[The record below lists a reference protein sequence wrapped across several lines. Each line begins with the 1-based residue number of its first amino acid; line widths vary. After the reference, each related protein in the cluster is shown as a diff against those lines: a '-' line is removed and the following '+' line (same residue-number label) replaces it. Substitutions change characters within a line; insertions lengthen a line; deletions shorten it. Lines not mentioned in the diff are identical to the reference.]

1 MKTRIRHWATGSTAI
16 GLCLVL
22 SGCAAFP
29 KLRTGST
36 PALSVQDVTPT
47 DMVQAASERP
57 IVNEA
62 TLIDIPKSS
71 DSGIKPSE
79 PEASAEQIAS
89 LFPVDGTV
97 DATLPPQALP
107 QFLDAAFGQ
116 ILKVPYAL
124 GPGVADRQDVITLRS
139 GPQMS
144 QRQFLLLLQTALRDY
159 GLRLYVRNG
168 TLSVLDD
175 KTPASG
181 AAAILRSRSAN
192 DTPEGS
198 RTVVQFFQLQ
208 TLEANAVQ
216 GLLTDLFPP
225 SRAVSIRMEGLTNS
239 LAISGAAR
247 DVQSVASFLQQL
259 DKPMFEGAQVVRLEP
274 IFWGADSFAKAL
286 EDTLTAEGYKISRT
300 PMVSRTALI
309 LSMPTTNQVLVFV
322 SDPEVMKRVKFW
334 ARELDQANAFGD
346 KTASFVYDVK
356 NASAKDL
363 GALVMGNG
371 GGSRESASGSSG
383 VAGTA
388 PASSGDRGSMGGS
401 VSGSAA
407 GGSIMVDPIG
417 NRIMFTGTA
426 AQFAQLRSLLEK
438 LDTAPPQVLIEVTV
452 AEVTLTDATK
462 VGLEWFFSRSGGN
475 INGSVSGGTRGGLGI
490 GSAGL
495 ALNFTGNTDL
505 RAAFNAFA
513 SNNKVNII
521 SRPRLL
527 TKSGEEGHIQVGTDV
542 PIITS
547 QAASNVQNNGA
558 TSVLQSVQYRQ
569 TGVILTVKPVVYGGN
584 RVDLEIKQ
592 ELSKVGSG
600 GSAAIA
606 SPPILNRSLET
617 KLSIIEGSTS
627 VLGGLIDNNY
637 SKSNSGIPFLKDL
650 PLVGSAFR
658 QDVVDGNKTELIM
671 LVTPFII
678 RDSNDMDELAAQM
691 SGEINKAF
699 RVGGGSSYTLTGI
712 RTGLN
717 LGLGLPQ
724 AVLPVAGKGRVV
736 RPVPKSPT
744 PPTPATA
751 SPSDRP

>member
-1 MKTRIRHWATGSTAI
+1 MMTRIRHWATGSTAI

-29 KLRTGST
+29 KLRTGTT
-36 PALSVQDVTPT
+36 PALSVQDVTPADT
-47 DMVQAASERP
+47 VQAASERP
-57 IVNEA
+57 TVNEA

-274 IFWGADSFAKAL
+274 VYWGADSYAKAL
-286 EDTLTAEGYKISRT
+286 EDALTAEGYKVSRA

-309 LSMPTTNQVLVFV
+309 LSMPTTNQVLIFV

-346 KTASFVYDVK
+346 QKASFVYDVK

-371 GGSRESASGSSG
+371 GGGGSSSGSSG

-388 PASSGDRGSMGGS
+388 PVNSGDRGSMGGA
-401 VSGSAA
+401 SGSAA

-426 AQFAQLRSLLEK
+426 AQFSQLRSLLEK
-438 LDTAPPQVLIEVTV
+438 LDKAPPQVMIEVTV

-462 VGLEWFFSRSGGN
+462 VGLEWFFNRSGGN
-475 INGSVSGGTRGGLGI
+475 INGNISGGTQGGLAI

-495 ALNFTGNTDL
+495 SLRFTGNTDL

-521 SRPRLL
+521 SRPRLV

-569 TGVILTVKPVVYGGN
+569 TGVILTIKPVVYGGN

-617 KLSIIEGSTS
+617 KLSIMEGSTS

-650 PLVGSAFR
+650 PFAGAAFR
-658 QDVVDGNKTELIM
+658 QDIVDGNKTVLVM

-678 RDSNDMDELAAQM
+678 RDSNDMDELSAQM
-691 SGEINKAF
+691 SGEMNKAF

-724 AVLPVAGKGRVV
+724 AVLPVAGKGRVA

-744 PPTPATA
+744 LPTPATA

>member
-1 MKTRIRHWATGSTAI
+1 MMTRIRHWATGSTAI

-29 KLRTGST
+29 KLRTGTT
-36 PALSVQDVTPT
+36 PALSVQDVTPADT
-47 DMVQAASERP
+47 VQAASARP
-57 IVNEA
+57 TVNEA

-274 IFWGADSFAKAL
+274 VYWGADSYAKAL
-286 EDTLTAEGYKISRT
+286 EDALTAEGYKVSRT

-309 LSMPTTNQVLVFV
+309 LSMPTTNQVLIFV

-346 KTASFVYDVK
+346 QKASFVYDVK

-371 GGSRESASGSSG
+371 GGGGSSSGSSG

-388 PASSGDRGSMGGS
+388 PVNSGDRGSMGGM
-401 VSGSAA
+401 SGSAA

-426 AQFAQLRSLLEK
+426 AQFSQLRSLLEK
-438 LDTAPPQVLIEVTV
+438 LDKAPPQVMIEVTV
-452 AEVTLTDATK
+452 AEVTLNDATK
-462 VGLEWFFSRSGGN
+462 VGLEWFFNRSGGN
-475 INGSVSGGTRGGLGI
+475 INGNISGGTQGGLAI

-495 ALNFTGNTDL
+495 SLRFTGNTDL

-521 SRPRLL
+521 SRPRLV
-527 TKSGEEGHIQVGTDV
+527 TKSGEEGHIQVSMDV

-569 TGVILTVKPVVYGGN
+569 TGVILTIKPVVYGGN

-617 KLSIIEGSTS
+617 KLSIMEGSTS

-650 PLVGSAFR
+650 PFAGAAFR
-658 QDVVDGNKTELIM
+658 QDIVDGNKTVLVM

-678 RDSNDMDELAAQM
+678 RDSNDMDELSAQM
-691 SGEINKAF
+691 SGEMNKAF

-724 AVLPVAGKGRVV
+724 AVLPVAGKGRVA

-744 PPTPATA
+744 LPTPATA

>member
-1 MKTRIRHWATGSTAI
+1 MMTRIRHWATGSTAI

-29 KLRTGST
+29 KLRTGTT
-36 PALSVQDVTPT
+36 PALSVQDVTPADT
-47 DMVQAASERP
+47 VQAASERP
-57 IVNEA
+57 TVNEA

-144 QRQFLLLLQTALRDY
+144 QRQFLLLLQMALRDY

-274 IFWGADSFAKAL
+274 VYWGADSYAKAL
-286 EDTLTAEGYKISRT
+286 EDALTAEGYKVSRT

-309 LSMPTTNQVLVFV
+309 LSMPTTNQVLIFV

-346 KTASFVYDVK
+346 QKASFVYDVK

-371 GGSRESASGSSG
+371 GGGGSSSGSSG

-388 PASSGDRGSMGGS
+388 PVNSGDRGSMGGM
-401 VSGSAA
+401 SGSAA

-426 AQFAQLRSLLEK
+426 AQFSQLRSLLEK
-438 LDTAPPQVLIEVTV
+438 LDKAPPQVMIEVTV

-462 VGLEWFFSRSGGN
+462 VGLEWFFNRSGGN
-475 INGSVSGGTRGGLGI
+475 INGNISGGTQGGLAI

-495 ALNFTGNTDL
+495 SLRFTGNTDL

-521 SRPRLL
+521 SRPRLV

-569 TGVILTVKPVVYGGN
+569 TGVILTIKPVVYGGN

-617 KLSIIEGSTS
+617 KLSIMEGSTS

-650 PLVGSAFR
+650 PFAGAAFR
-658 QDVVDGNKTELIM
+658 QDIVDGNKTELVM

-678 RDSNDMDELAAQM
+678 RDSNDMDELSAQM
-691 SGEINKAF
+691 SGEMNKAF

-724 AVLPVAGKGRVV
+724 AVLPVAGKGRVA

-744 PPTPATA
+744 LPTPATA

>member
-1 MKTRIRHWATGSTAI
+1 MMTRIRHWATGSTAI

-29 KLRTGST
+29 KLRTGTT
-36 PALSVQDVTPT
+36 PALSVQDVTPADT
-47 DMVQAASERP
+47 VQAASERP
-57 IVNEA
+57 TVNEA

-274 IFWGADSFAKAL
+274 VYWGADSYAKAL
-286 EDTLTAEGYKISRT
+286 EDALTAEGYKVSRT

-309 LSMPTTNQVLVFV
+309 LSMPTTNQVLIFV

-346 KTASFVYDVK
+346 QKASFVYDVK

-371 GGSRESASGSSG
+371 GGGGSSSGSSG

-388 PASSGDRGSMGGS
+388 PVNSGDRGSMGGA
-401 VSGSAA
+401 SGSAA

-426 AQFAQLRSLLEK
+426 AQFSQLRSLLEK
-438 LDTAPPQVLIEVTV
+438 LDKAPPQVMIEVTV

-462 VGLEWFFSRSGGN
+462 VGLEWFFNRSGGN
-475 INGSVSGGTRGGLGI
+475 INGNISGGTQGGLAI

-495 ALNFTGNTDL
+495 SLRFTGNTDL

-521 SRPRLL
+521 SRPRLV

-569 TGVILTVKPVVYGGN
+569 TGVILTIKPVVYGGN

-617 KLSIIEGSTS
+617 KLSIMEGSTS

-650 PLVGSAFR
+650 PFAGAAFR
-658 QDVVDGNKTELIM
+658 QDVVDGNKTELVM

-678 RDSNDMDELAAQM
+678 RDSNDMDELSAQM
-691 SGEINKAF
+691 SGEMNKAF

-724 AVLPVAGKGRVV
+724 AVLPVAGRGRVA

-744 PPTPATA
+744 LPTPATA

>member
-1 MKTRIRHWATGSTAI
+1 MKTRTRYWATGSTAI

-29 KLRTGST
+29 KLRTGTT
-36 PALSVQDVTPT
+36 PALSVQDVTPSDT
-47 DMVQAASERP
+47 VQAASERP
-57 IVNEA
+57 TVNA
-62 TLIDIPKSS
+62 STLIDIPKSS
-71 DSGIKPSE
+71 ESGIKPSE

-89 LFPVDGTV
+89 LFPTDAAV

-144 QRQFLLLLQTALRDY
+144 QRQFLLLLQTSLRDY

-247 DVQSVASFLQQL
+247 DVQSVVSFLQQL

-274 IFWGADSFAKAL
+274 IFWGADSYAKAL
-286 EDTLTAEGYKISRT
+286 EDALTAEGYKVSRT

-309 LSMPTTNQVLVFV
+309 LSMPATNQVLIFV

-334 ARELDQANAFGD
+334 AHELDQANAFGD
-346 KTASFVYDVK
+346 QKASFVYDVK

-371 GGSRESASGSSG
+371 GQGRESASGSSG

-388 PASSGDRGSMGGS
+388 PVSSVDRGSMGG

-438 LDTAPPQVLIEVTV
+438 LDKAPPQVMIEVTV
-452 AEVTLTDATK
+452 AEVTLTDATQT
-462 VGLEWFFSRSGGN
+462 GLEWFFNRSGGN
-475 INGSVSGGTRGGLGI
+475 INGAISGGTQGGLGI
-490 GSAGL
+490 GASGL
-495 ALNFTGNTDL
+495 SLKFVGSTDL

-521 SRPRLL
+521 SRPRLV
-527 TKSGEEGHIQVGTDV
+527 TKSGEEGHIQVGTDI

-547 QAASNVQNNGA
+547 QAASNVQSNGA

-569 TGVILTVKPVVYGGN
+569 TGVILTIKPVVYGGN

-592 ELSKVGSG
+592 ELSKQGSG
-600 GSAAIA
+600 ASAAIA

-617 KLSIIEGSTS
+617 KLSIMEGSTS

-637 SKSNSGIPFLKDL
+637 SKANSGIPFLKDV
-650 PLVGSAFR
+650 PLLGTAFR
-658 QDVVDGNKTELIM
+658 QDKIDGNKTELVM

-678 RDSNDMDELAAQM
+678 RDSNDMDELSAQM
-691 SGEINKAF
+691 SGEMNRAF
-699 RVGGGSSYTLTGI
+699 RVGGGGSYTLTGI
-712 RTGLN
+712 RTGIN
-717 LGLGLPQ
+717 VGLALPQ
-724 AVLPVAGKGRVV
+724 AVLPVAGKGRVA
-736 RPVPKSPT
+736 RPAPKSPI
-744 PPTPATA
+744 PPKPATS

>member
-1 MKTRIRHWATGSTAI
+1 MMTRIRHWATGSTAI

-29 KLRTGST
+29 KLRTGTT
-36 PALSVQDVTPT
+36 PALSVQDVTPADT
-47 DMVQAASERP
+47 VQAASERP
-57 IVNEA
+57 TVNEA

-274 IFWGADSFAKAL
+274 VYWGADSYAKAL
-286 EDTLTAEGYKISRT
+286 EDALTAEGYKVSRA

-309 LSMPTTNQVLVFV
+309 LSMPTTNQVLIFV

-346 KTASFVYDVK
+346 QKASFVYDVK

-371 GGSRESASGSSG
+371 GGGGSSSGSSG

-388 PASSGDRGSMGGS
+388 PVNSGDRGSMGGA
-401 VSGSAA
+401 SGSAA

-426 AQFAQLRSLLEK
+426 AQFSQLRSLLEK
-438 LDTAPPQVLIEVTV
+438 LDKAPPQVMIEVTV

-462 VGLEWFFSRSGGN
+462 VGLEWFFNRSGGN
-475 INGSVSGGTRGGLGI
+475 INGNISGGTQGGLAI

-495 ALNFTGNTDL
+495 SLRFTGNTDL

-521 SRPRLL
+521 SRPRLV

-569 TGVILTVKPVVYGGN
+569 TGVILTIKPVVYGGN

-617 KLSIIEGSTS
+617 KLSIMEGSTS

-650 PLVGSAFR
+650 PFAGAAFR
-658 QDVVDGNKTELIM
+658 QDIVDGNKTELVM

-678 RDSNDMDELAAQM
+678 RDSNDMDELSAQM
-691 SGEINKAF
+691 SGEMNKAF

-724 AVLPVAGKGRVV
+724 AVLPVAGKGRVA

-744 PPTPATA
+744 LPTPATA

>member
-1 MKTRIRHWATGSTAI
+1 MMTRTRYWATGSTAI

-29 KLRTGST
+29 KLRTGTT
-36 PALSVQDVTPT
+36 PALSVQDVTSADT
-47 DMVQAASERP
+47 VQAASERP
-57 IVNEA
+57 TVEA
-62 TLIDIPKSS
+62 STLIDIPKSS

-89 LFPVDGTV
+89 LFPVDGIV

-144 QRQFLLLLQTALRDY
+144 QRQFLLLLQTSLRDY

-247 DVQSVASFLQQL
+247 DVQSVVSFLQQL
-259 DKPMFEGAQVVRLEP
+259 DKPMFEGAQVIRLEP
-274 IFWGADSFAKAL
+274 IFWRADSYAKAL
-286 EDTLTAEGYKISRT
+286 EDALTSEGYKVSRT

-309 LSMPTTNQVLVFV
+309 LSMPATNQVLIFV

-346 KTASFVYDVK
+346 QKASFVYDVK

-371 GGSRESASGSSG
+371 GGGRETASGSSG

-388 PASSGDRGSMGGS
+388 PASSGDRGSMGGA
-401 VSGSAA
+401 SGSAA

-438 LDTAPPQVLIEVTV
+438 LDTAPPQVMIEVTV

-475 INGSVSGGTRGGLGI
+475 INGAISGGTRGGLGI

-495 ALNFTGNTDL
+495 ALNFVGSTDL

-521 SRPRLL
+521 SRPRLV

-569 TGVILTVKPVVYGGN
+569 TGVILTIKPVVYGGN

-617 KLSIIEGSTS
+617 KLSIMEGSTS

-650 PLVGSAFR
+650 PLVGAAFR
-658 QDVVDGNKTELIM
+658 QDVVDGNKTELVM
-671 LVTPFII
+671 LVTPFIL
-678 RDSNDMDELAAQM
+678 RDSNDMDELSAQM
-691 SGEINKAF
+691 SGEMNKAF

-736 RPVPKSPT
+736 RPLPKSPT
-744 PPTPATA
+744 PQTPTTAT
-751 SPSDRP
+751 PSDQP

>member
-1 MKTRIRHWATGSTAI
+1 MKTRTRYWATGSTAI

-29 KLRTGST
+29 KLRTGTT
-36 PALSVQDVTPT
+36 PAMSVEDVTPADT
-47 DMVQAASERP
+47 VQAASERP
-57 IVNEA
+57 TVNEP

-71 DSGIKPSE
+71 ESGIKPSE
-79 PEASAEQIAS
+79 PEASADQIAS
-89 LFPVDGTV
+89 LFPTDATI

-116 ILKVPYAL
+116 LLKLPYAL
-124 GPGVADRQDVITLRS
+124 GPGVADRRDVMTLRS

-216 GLLTDLFPP
+216 GLLTDLYPP

-274 IFWGADSFAKAL
+274 VYWGADSYAKAL
-286 EDTLTAEGYKISRT
+286 EDALTAEGYKVSRT

-309 LSMPTTNQVLVFV
+309 LSMPTTNQVLIFV

-346 KTASFVYDVK
+346 QKASFVYDVK

-388 PASSGDRGSMGGS
+388 PASSGDRGSMGGT
-401 VSGSAA
+401 SGSAA

-426 AQFAQLRSLLEK
+426 AQFSQLRSLLEK
-438 LDTAPPQVLIEVTV
+438 LDKAPPQVMIEVTV

-462 VGLEWFFSRSGGN
+462 VGLEWFFNRSGGN
-475 INGSVSGGTRGGLGI
+475 INGSISGGTKGGLGI

-495 ALNFTGNTDL
+495 ALNFTGSTDL

-521 SRPRLL
+521 SRPRLV

-547 QAASNVQNNGA
+547 QAGGFGM
-558 TSVLQSVQYRQ
+558 VLQSVWR
-569 TGVILTVKPVVYGGN
+569 KH
-584 RVDLEIKQ
+584 
-592 ELSKVGSG
+592 
-600 GSAAIA
+600 
-606 SPPILNRSLET
+606 
-617 KLSIIEGSTS
+617 
-627 VLGGLIDNNY
+627 
-637 SKSNSGIPFLKDL
+637 
-650 PLVGSAFR
+650 
-658 QDVVDGNKTELIM
+658 
-671 LVTPFII
+671 
-678 RDSNDMDELAAQM
+678 
-691 SGEINKAF
+691 
-699 RVGGGSSYTLTGI
+699 
-712 RTGLN
+712 
-717 LGLGLPQ
+717 
-724 AVLPVAGKGRVV
+724 
-736 RPVPKSPT
+736 
-744 PPTPATA
+744 
-751 SPSDRP
+751 

>member
-1 MKTRIRHWATGSTAI
+1 M
-16 GLCLVL
+16 
-22 SGCAAFP
+22 
-29 KLRTGST
+29 
-36 PALSVQDVTPT
+36 
-47 DMVQAASERP
+47 
-57 IVNEA
+57 
-62 TLIDIPKSS
+62 
-71 DSGIKPSE
+71 
-79 PEASAEQIAS
+79 
-89 LFPVDGTV
+89 
-97 DATLPPQALP
+97 
-107 QFLDAAFGQ
+107 
-116 ILKVPYAL
+116 
-124 GPGVADRQDVITLRS
+124 
-139 GPQMS
+139 
-144 QRQFLLLLQTALRDY
+144 
-159 GLRLYVRNG
+159 
-168 TLSVLDD
+168 
-175 KTPASG
+175 
-181 AAAILRSRSAN
+181 
-192 DTPEGS
+192 
-198 RTVVQFFQLQ
+198 VQFFQLQ

-216 GLLTDLFPP
+216 VLLTDLYPP
-225 SRAVSIRMEGLTNS
+225 SRAVSIRVDGLTNS

-259 DKPMFEGAQVVRLEP
+259 DKPLFEGAQVVRLEP
-274 IFWGADSFAKAL
+274 IFWGADSYAKAL
-286 EDTLTAEGYKISRT
+286 EDALTAEGYKVSRA
-300 PMVSRTALI
+300 PMVARTALI
-309 LSMPTTNQVLVFV
+309 LSMPATNQVLIFV

-346 KTASFVYDVK
+346 QKASFVYDVK

-363 GALVMGNG
+363 GALIMGNG
-371 GGSRESASGSSG
+371 GGGRETASGSSG

-388 PASSGDRGSMGGS
+388 PASSGGRGSMGGM
-401 VSGSAA
+401 SGSAA

-426 AQFAQLRSLLEK
+426 SQFTQLRSLLEK
-438 LDTAPPQVLIEVTV
+438 LDTAPPQVMIEVTV

-475 INGSVSGGTRGGLGI
+475 INGSIAGGTKGGLGI

-495 ALNFTGNTDL
+495 ALNFTGSTDL

-521 SRPRLL
+521 SRPRLV

-547 QAASNVQNNGA
+547 QAASNVQNDGA

-569 TGVILTVKPVVYGGN
+569 TGVILTIKPVVYGGN

-606 SPPILNRSLET
+606 SPPILNRSIAT
-617 KLSIIEGSTS
+617 KLSIMEGSTS

-650 PLVGSAFR
+650 PLVGAAFR

-671 LVTPFII
+671 LVTPFIL
-678 RDSNDMDELAAQM
+678 RDSNDMDELSAQM
-691 SGEINKAF
+691 SGEMNKAF
-699 RVGGGSSYTLTGI
+699 RVGGGSSYTLTGL

-724 AVLPVAGKGRVV
+724 AVLPLAGQGRVA
-736 RPVPKSPT
+736 RPLPKSPT
-744 PPTPATA
+744 LPTPATA

>member
-1 MKTRIRHWATGSTAI
+1 MMTRIRHWATGSTAI

-22 SGCAAFP
+22 CGCAAFP
-29 KLRTGST
+29 KLRTGTT
-36 PALSVQDVTPT
+36 PALSVQDVTPANT
-47 DMVQAASERP
+47 VQAASERP
-57 IVNEA
+57 VVNA
-62 TLIDIPKSS
+62 STLIDIPKSS

-79 PEASAEQIAS
+79 PEASADQITS
-89 LFPVDGTV
+89 LFPTDGMV

-216 GLLTDLFPP
+216 VLLTDLYPP
-225 SRAVSIRMEGLTNS
+225 SRAVSIRVDGLTNS

-259 DKPMFEGAQVVRLEP
+259 DKPLFEGAQVVRLEP
-274 IFWGADSFAKAL
+274 IFWGADSYAKAL
-286 EDTLTAEGYKISRT
+286 EDALTAEGYKVSRA
-300 PMVSRTALI
+300 PMVARTALI
-309 LSMPTTNQVLVFV
+309 LSMPATNQVLIFV

-346 KTASFVYDVK
+346 QKASFVYDVK

-363 GALVMGNG
+363 GALIMGNG
-371 GGSRESASGSSG
+371 GGGRETASGSSG

-388 PASSGDRGSMGGS
+388 PASSGGRGSMGGM
-401 VSGSAA
+401 SGSAA

-426 AQFAQLRSLLEK
+426 SQFTQLRSLLEK
-438 LDTAPPQVLIEVTV
+438 LDTAPPQVMIEVTV

-475 INGSVSGGTRGGLGI
+475 INGSIAGGTKGGLGI

-495 ALNFTGNTDL
+495 ALNFTGSTDL

-521 SRPRLL
+521 SRPRLV

-547 QAASNVQNNGA
+547 QAASNVQNDGA

-569 TGVILTVKPVVYGGN
+569 TGVILTIKPVVYGGN

-606 SPPILNRSLET
+606 SPPILNRSIAT
-617 KLSIIEGSTS
+617 KLSIMEGSTS

-650 PLVGSAFR
+650 PLVGAAFR

-671 LVTPFII
+671 LVTPFIL
-678 RDSNDMDELAAQM
+678 RDSNDMDELSAQM
-691 SGEINKAF
+691 SGEMNKAF
-699 RVGGGSSYTLTGI
+699 RVGGGSSYTLTGL

-724 AVLPVAGKGRVV
+724 AVLPLAGQGRVA
-736 RPVPKSPT
+736 RPLPKSPT
-744 PPTPATA
+744 LPTPATA

>member
-1 MKTRIRHWATGSTAI
+1 MKTRTRYWATGSTAI

-29 KLRTGST
+29 KLRTGTT
-36 PALSVQDVTPT
+36 PAMSVEDVTPADT
-47 DMVQAASERP
+47 VQAASERP
-57 IVNEA
+57 TVNEP

-71 DSGIKPSE
+71 ESGIKPSE
-79 PEASAEQIAS
+79 PEASADQIAS
-89 LFPVDGTV
+89 LFPTDATI

-116 ILKVPYAL
+116 LLKLPYAL

-216 GLLTDLFPP
+216 GLLTDLYPP

-274 IFWGADSFAKAL
+274 VYWGADSYAKAL
-286 EDTLTAEGYKISRT
+286 EDALTAEGYKVSRT

-309 LSMPTTNQVLVFV
+309 LSMPTTNQVLIFV

-346 KTASFVYDVK
+346 QKASFVYDVK

-371 GGSRESASGSSG
+371 GGARESASGSSG

-388 PASSGDRGSMGGS
+388 PASSGDRGSMGGT
-401 VSGSAA
+401 SGSAA

-426 AQFAQLRSLLEK
+426 AQFSQLRSLLEK
-438 LDTAPPQVLIEVTV
+438 LDKAPPQVMIEVTV

-462 VGLEWFFSRSGGN
+462 VGLEWFFNRSGGN
-475 INGSVSGGTRGGLGI
+475 INGSISGGTKGGLGI

-495 ALNFTGNTDL
+495 ALNFTGSTDL

-521 SRPRLL
+521 SRPRLV

-569 TGVILTVKPVVYGGN
+569 TGVILTIKPVVYGGN

-617 KLSIIEGSTS
+617 KLSIMEGSTS

-650 PLVGSAFR
+650 PFAGAAFR
-658 QDVVDGNKTELIM
+658 QDVVDGNKTELVM

-678 RDSNDMDELAAQM
+678 RDSNDMDELSAQM
-691 SGEINKAF
+691 SGEMNKAF

-724 AVLPVAGKGRVV
+724 AVLPVAGKGRVA

-744 PPTPATA
+744 LPTPATA

>member
-1 MKTRIRHWATGSTAI
+1 MMTRIRHWATGSTAI

-29 KLRTGST
+29 KLRTGTT
-36 PALSVQDVTPT
+36 PALSVQDVTPADT
-47 DMVQAASERP
+47 VQAASERP
-57 IVNEA
+57 TVNEA

-274 IFWGADSFAKAL
+274 VYWGADSYAKAL
-286 EDTLTAEGYKISRT
+286 EDALTAEGYKVSRT

-309 LSMPTTNQVLVFV
+309 LSMPTTNQVLIFV

-346 KTASFVYDVK
+346 QKASFVDDVK

-371 GGSRESASGSSG
+371 GGGGSSSGSSG

-388 PASSGDRGSMGGS
+388 PVNSGDRGSMGGA
-401 VSGSAA
+401 SGSAA

-426 AQFAQLRSLLEK
+426 AQFSQLRSLLEK
-438 LDTAPPQVLIEVTV
+438 LDKAPPQVMIEVTV

-462 VGLEWFFSRSGGN
+462 VGLEWFFNRSGGN
-475 INGSVSGGTRGGLGI
+475 INGTISGGTQGGLAI

-495 ALNFTGNTDL
+495 SLRFTGNTDL

-521 SRPRLL
+521 SRPRLV

-569 TGVILTVKPVVYGGN
+569 TGVILTIKPVVYGGN

-617 KLSIIEGSTS
+617 KLSIMEGSTS

-650 PLVGSAFR
+650 PFAGAAFR
-658 QDVVDGNKTELIM
+658 QDIVDGNKTELVM

-678 RDSNDMDELAAQM
+678 RDSNDMDELSAQM
-691 SGEINKAF
+691 SGEMNKAF

-724 AVLPVAGKGRVV
+724 AVLPVAGKGRVA

-744 PPTPATA
+744 LPTPATA